1 MLTGALL
8 PPVASASGLRSDVCV
23 RKWGYR
29 YTLLWDKGVAA
40 ADPEAFARLS
50 SGTEK
55 RFKVANLEPG
65 RLYRLCVTATN
76 RVGQGGMSEV
86 AT

>member
-1 MLTGALL
+1 M
-8 PPVASASGLRSDVCV
+8 
-23 RKWGYR
+23 
-29 YTLLWDKGVAA
+29 WDKGVAA